1 MFNVMKEVLTS
12 LSENKFVYLFWWE
25 IWYSLSKLKTQFYL
39 AHQFKSVILF
49 HRNTVPAQVPAT
61 FTVAL
66 FTCCQTSRNY
76 LNSCQQQKSQYHYGM
91 FIQWSVIQPAT
102 KNNKLDLYEQTWK
115 IAMKYICVG
124 KKKKQKTEQYAQYD
138 SNACNTQVCIYTV
151 YLCMCMCIWYGYVC
165 FGICRRDFMKT
176 PKNC

>member
-1 MFNVMKEVLTS
+1 MFNVMKVVLTL

-49 HRNTVPAQVPAT
+49 HRNTVPAQVPVT

-66 FTCCQTSRNY
+66 FTCYQTSRNY
-76 LNSCQQQKSQYHYGM
+76 LNSCQQKKSQYHYGM
-91 FIQWSVIQPAT
+91 FIQWSVIQLAT

-115 IAMKYICVG
+115 IAMNYICVG
-124 KKKKQKTEQYAQYD
+124 KNKKQKNRTI
-138 SNACNTQVCIYTV
+138 CIV
-151 YLCMCMCIWYGYVC
+151 
-165 FGICRRDFMKT
+165 
-176 PKNC
+176 